1 MPGLELHLKLG
12 LEQPTLPMDVAG
24 EPVESGAWLVRKMMG
39 NKNRE
44 GRRNPQLLVSGKTT
58 HMEVL
63 DLKLYPG
70 KGSLTQKSGSSEV
83 LCWSR
88 HRKVHL
94 LYRAV

>member
-1 MPGLELHLKLG
+1 
-12 LEQPTLPMDVAG
+12 
-24 EPVESGAWLVRKMMG
+24 MG

-94 LYRAV
+94 LYRAVRGRFLERLQVLLPCTGNSRSGFAQEPRGEGSEI